1 LIEDDGGHGGV
12 YVARPSLFVRPLE
25 PAEMEHL
32 ARFRKSTRQA
42 VRQRAQILLAS
53 LVYTPVDQL
62 ARICRTDEA
71 HVRKVIHA
79 FNEVGFESLNPK
91 VGTGRPRRF
100 EPATRERIV
109 AIALAPPS
117 SVGEPLTHWSL
128 RRLKGHLERR
138 RVVPRIAI
146 ETLRRILREKH
157 VTFQRTRS
165 WKRSAD
171 PLFEQKATRIM
182 ALYRTCPADGAV
194 VCFDEFGPISL
205 QPYPGHCYAQRK
217 RPWRRRAT
225 YTRRG
230 GVGYFFGAYDVHAD
244 VLFGGYR
251 LAKTAPEVLAFYQ
264 GIRRR
269 YPEHRR
275 LYLVNDNLSL
285 HWTPAIR
292 TWAATHN
299 VELVPTPTSA
309 SYLNRIECHFQPLRE
324 FVLNAADYA
333 SHAEV
338 ARALQRYLRRRNA
351 DHHPSRIRLLES
363 RSRVA

>member
-1 LIEDDGGHGGV
+1 M
-12 YVARPSLFVRPLE
+12 ARPSLFVRPLE
-25 PAEMEHL
+25 QGEMEYLAHL
-32 ARFRKSTRQA
+32 RKSRRQA
-42 VRQRAQILLAS
+42 LRQRAEILLAS
-53 LVYTPVDQL
+53 MVYTPVRQIAL
-62 ARICRTDEA
+62 IFRTDEA

-79 FNEVGFESLNPK
+79 FNEHGFESLNPK
-91 VGTGRPRRF
+91 VGTGRPRTF

-117 SVGEPLTHWSL
+117 TVGEPLTHWSL

-138 RVVPRIAI
+138 RIVSSISI
-146 ETLRRILREKH
+146 ETLRTILRERTI
-157 VTFQRTRS
+157 TFQRTRT
-165 WKRSAD
+165 WKRSTD
-171 PLFEQKATRIM
+171 PAFEAKAARVM
-182 ALYRTCPADGAV
+182 ALYRQCPPGGVV

-251 LAKTAPEVLAFYQ
+251 LAKTAAEVLAFYKSV
-264 GIRRR
+264 RRR
-269 YPEHRR
+269 YPDYLRI
-275 LYLVNDNLSL
+275 YLVNDNLSL
-285 HWTPAIR
+285 HWTPQIR
-292 TWAATHN
+292 AWAEAHN
-299 VELVPTPTSA
+299 LELVATPTSA
-309 SYLNRIECHFQPLRE
+309 SYLNRIECHFRPLRE
-324 FVLNAADYA
+324 FVLNASDYA

-338 ARALQRYLRRRNA
+338 ALAFRRYLHRRNA
-351 DHHPSRIRLLES
+351 DHHSSRIRLLES